1 MPSKRQNIL
10 TSATI
15 QDNLKEE
22 YRTLILGEETKSQD
36 FLYFNDNREIQ
47 TVSTL
52 AQVFF
57 CYMIHFF
64 EKIKF

>member
-22 YRTLILGEETKSQD
+22 YRTLILGEENKSQG

-57 CYMIHFF
+57 LLYDIF
-64 EKIKF
+64 